1 MKTFLFD
8 DALFLP
14 VPLGELFGFFAEA
27 KNLEKLTPPWLR
39 FEVLTK
45 RPITM
50 NAGTLIDYRIHWRGI
65 PLRWRTEIE
74 AWEPPHRF
82 VDRQIRGPYR
92 LWRHEHLFIDRGN
105 GTSIIDRVEYAPFG
119 GALAQRLVVA
129 RDVKRIFA
137 YRHEALHRTFETSSI
152 SQESI

>member
-1 MKTFLFD
+1 MKTFFFD

-14 VPLGELFGFFAEA
+14 VPLGEVFGFFAEA
-27 KNLEKLTPPWLR
+27 RNLEKLTPPWLR
-39 FEVLTK
+39 FEVLTGD
-45 RPITM
+45 PITM
-50 NAGTLIDYRIHWRGI
+50 DVGTLIDYRIHWRGI
-65 PLRWRTEIE
+65 RLRWRTEIE
-74 AWEPPHRF
+74 VWKPPHRF

-105 GTSIIDRVEYAPFG
+105 GTSIIDRVEYAPLG

-137 YRHEALHRTFETSSI
+137 YRHGVLRRDFEKSSI
-152 SQESI
+152 SKESI

>member
-1 MKTFLFD
+1 MKTFFFD

-14 VPLGELFGFFAEA
+14 VPRSEVFAFFAEA
-27 KNLEKLTPPWLR
+27 RNLEKLTPPWLR
-39 FEVLTK
+39 FEVLTGD
-45 RPITM
+45 PITM
-50 NAGTLIDYRIHWRGI
+50 DAGTLIDYRIHWRGI
-65 PLRWRTEIE
+65 PLRWRTQIE
-74 AWEPPHRF
+74 VWEPPHRF

-105 GTSIIDRVEYAPFG
+105 GTSIIDRVEYAPLG

-137 YRHEALHRTFETSSI
+137 YRHEVLRRDFGTSSML
-152 SQESI
+152 QNSI

>member
-1 MKTFLFD
+1 MKTYSFD
-8 DALFLP
+8 DELVLP
-14 VPLGELFGFFAEA
+14 VPLSEVFDFFAEA
-27 KNLEKLTPPWLR
+27 GNLEKLTPPWLR
-39 FEVLTK
+39 FEVLSEG
-45 RPITM
+45 PIAM
-50 NAGTLIDYRIHWRGI
+50 AAGTLIDYRIHWRGI

-74 AWEPPHRF
+74 VWEPPQRF

-105 GTSIIDRVEYAPFG
+105 STSIIDRVECAPFG

-137 YRHEALHRTFETSSI
+137 YRHEVLRQGFGTSSTP
-152 SQESI
+152 SASI